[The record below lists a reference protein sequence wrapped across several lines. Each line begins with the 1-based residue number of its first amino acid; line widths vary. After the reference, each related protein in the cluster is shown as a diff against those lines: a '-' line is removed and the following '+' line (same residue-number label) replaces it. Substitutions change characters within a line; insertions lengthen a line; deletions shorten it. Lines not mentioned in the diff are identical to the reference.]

1 MTLDKP
7 SGGLKFVVLGG
18 RAQGEMAAF
27 QVGVGQLPAVLIF
40 LWVTAAHQEIQLAD
54 DHGSQC

>member
-27 QVGVGQLPAVLIF
+27 QVGVGATCCPHLPLGHCRSSGDSA
-40 LWVTAAHQEIQLAD
+40 
-54 DHGSQC
+54 S